1 MRVKTDSDNDNNV
14 HLKEEINALKDEI
27 IRITSSNI
35 HQLHNISTAEN
46 YDIGR
51 IRKMIYDIE
60 SQRSSERYGYN

>member
-46 YDIGR
+46 YDIAR
-51 IRKMIYDIE
+51 IRKMIHEIE

>member
-51 IRKMIYDIE
+51 IRKMIYEIE